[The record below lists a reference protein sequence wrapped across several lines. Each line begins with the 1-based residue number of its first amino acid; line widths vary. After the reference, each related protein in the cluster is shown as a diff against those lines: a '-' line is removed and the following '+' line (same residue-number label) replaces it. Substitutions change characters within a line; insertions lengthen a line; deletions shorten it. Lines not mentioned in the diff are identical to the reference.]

1 MCLHIFVTFFL
12 FHFCISLSLD
22 NLWNYRFFWT
32 ESKIGVSISWIE
44 CNMMSTVHN
53 YRIKVCLIAWSAGK
67 YFFFF
72 FLNKNVLSSL
82 APCAPKKLLVFLIV
96 ILKLDESD
104 LTENCSTGSATLIST
119 TPFYVLSSKTQTNK
133 TIIKTPPPHTPHECF
148 KHFKMQSVLGGTAE
162 GKRTMKQ

>member
-1 MCLHIFVTFFL
+1 MICRKVFL
-12 FHFCISLSLD
+12 
-22 NLWNYRFFWT
+22 
-32 ESKIGVSISWIE
+32 
-44 CNMMSTVHN
+44 
-53 YRIKVCLIAWSAGK
+53 
-67 YFFFF
+67 FFF

-133 TIIKTPPPHTPHECF
+133 TIIKAPPHTHT
-148 KHFKMQSVLGGTAE
+148 MNVLSILRCKVCWEEQQKAREQWNNKNSILT
-162 GKRTMKQ
+162 KSFNLKTMKRLGVRKAIVCHLYRRREGNQYLFLGECQPQCVVLILSTG